1 MRGERGVEGSHCKGV
16 ATSSPM
22 TCPSRDELQ
31 VRKTVSLDVERNRGI
46 RNGIPYS
53 VSTIPNVLITHGV
66 HMTKTLLILLLIT
79 MQLLAGSGAS
89 VYLCIG
95 CDGSYGIETSTES
108 CLCDTDDHADD
119 ESCPC
124 DCDDRH
130 CEHRETA
137 VHVQLTGD
145 GASKDSPCGCT
156 HIPLIVS
163 SSQSH
168 LLGRSVANLDAGR
181 QSFLLAVPPNNSVF
195 SALASRADVRWH
207 VARADVL
214 DFSLTVVSTVVIR
227 C

>member
-1 MRGERGVEGSHCKGV
+1 
-16 ATSSPM
+16 
-22 TCPSRDELQ
+22 
-31 VRKTVSLDVERNRGI
+31 
-46 RNGIPYS
+46 
-53 VSTIPNVLITHGV
+53 
-66 HMTKTLLILLLIT
+66 MTKTLLILLLMT

-95 CDGSYGIETSTES
+95 SDGSYGIETNTES
-108 CLCDTDDHADD
+108 CLCDNDDDHD

-137 VHVQLTGD
+137 VHIQFTGD
-145 GASKDSPCGCT
+145 GVGKAMPCGCT

-163 SSQSH
+163 SNQSD
-168 LLGRSVANLDAGR
+168 LYVRSVANHDTDR
-181 QSFLLAVPPNNSVF
+181 QLLLLAVPSNDSIF
-195 SALASRADVRWH
+195 GELASCAVERWH
-207 VARADVL
+207 VAHADVP